1 MYKRYLEPKLDEES
15 YKYIRLLVRATNQYD
30 NIEERLKRLIK
41 MGKDYFSINKL
52 ALWLGVSVRTIY
64 RLYDNPELISP
75 DMYKRL
81 NRHIHRINLCL
92 DYETYL
98 DFERSTL

>member
-1 MYKRYLEPKLDEES
+1 MYKQHLEPKLDEEN
-15 YKYIRLLVRATNQYD
+15 YKYIRLLVRATNQYE
-30 NIEERLKRLIK
+30 NIEERLTRLIK
-41 MGKDYFSINKL
+41 MGKDYFSVKRL

-75 DMYKRL
+75 DMYQRL

-98 DFERSTL
+98 DFRSHIL